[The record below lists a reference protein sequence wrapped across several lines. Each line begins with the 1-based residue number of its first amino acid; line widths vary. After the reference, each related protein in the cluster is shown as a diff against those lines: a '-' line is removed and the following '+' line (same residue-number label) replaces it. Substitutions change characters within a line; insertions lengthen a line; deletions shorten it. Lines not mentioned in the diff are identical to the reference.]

1 MFNQLDGNQ
10 ESFPLD
16 GMFLILFHIG
26 FDTGYRKSILLEII
40 FLPYWGTGVP
50 MILFDEL

>member
-10 ESFPLD
+10 ESLLLD

-40 FLPYWGTGVP
+40 FLSYWGIGVL